1 MSTQKDSKKKKEMNM
16 KLATATMKNT
26 YYKRKLEQ
34 QDKRIKSLQSKV
46 KKLEPIEDKKL
57 SSLIMKMQN
66 IISGFINYV
75 KKNPNPMKI
84 IKYSLKGDRPL
95 YLGAFGIIVYGLY
108 LILKQTID
116 KPK

>member
-1 MSTQKDSKKKKEMNM
+1 
-16 KLATATMKNT
+16 
-26 YYKRKLEQ
+26 
-34 QDKRIKSLQSKV
+34 
-46 KKLEPIEDKKL
+46 
-57 SSLIMKMQN
+57 MKMQN

-116 KPK
+116 KPKSK